1 MKAAVLHGPGG
12 ADAFW
17 LEEVPDPVPAPDEA
31 LVEVRACGASY
42 RDVVERNGT
51 YRRDVEFPLVIGVEI
66 AGVVLSAGDRVP
78 DLKPGDRVCTKAF
91 SSCGH
96 CRLCRNGRETTC
108 AARRPVRGGYAERV
122 ALPWDA
128 LVRFPESIPF
138 EVACTLGPASGVALN
153 AVRDVARVTLGDTV
167 LVTGGTGGVGWPAI
181 QLACLTGAR
190 VLAATRSEARADA
203 LHEAGADEVLV
214 GSEFAGQ
221 VRRLTDGAGVDAVI
235 DTVGSPVFAQ
245 AFDSLAVHGR
255 YALVGQLV
263 GEEAS
268 INPARIFF
276 KRAQLLG
283 VGSVSRS
290 QLEDVI
296 ELAAARR
303 IRPRIARTLPLEQV
317 AEAHRLVEEG
327 LLVGRIVLTP
337 TPSISVP
344 GKSPDFVG

>member
-1 MKAAVLHGPGG
+1 VRAAVLHGPGG
-12 ADAFW
+12 TDAFQI
-17 LEEVPDPVPAPDEA
+17 EEVPDPVPGPDDV
-31 LVEVRACGASY
+31 LLEVRACGVSY

-51 YRRDVEFPLVIGVEI
+51 YRRDVEFPLVIGIEI
-66 AGVVLSAGDRVP
+66 AGVVLAAGEGVP
-78 DLKPGDRVCTKAF
+78 DLKAGNRVCTKAF
-91 SSCGH
+91 SSCGR

-108 AARRPVRGGYAERV
+108 AARRPVRSGYAERV

-153 AVRDVARVTLGDTV
+153 AVRDVARVVLGETV

-181 QLACLTGAR
+181 QLACLSGAR
-190 VLAATRSEARADA
+190 VLAATRSEAKADA
-203 LHEAGADEVLV
+203 LREAGADDVVV
-214 GSEFAGQ
+214 GAEFAGQ
-221 VRRLTDGAGVDAVI
+221 VRLLTGGAGVDAVV

-255 YALVGQLV
+255 YALVGQLL
-263 GEEAS
+263 GEEVG
-268 INPARIFF
+268 INPARVFF

-296 ELAAARR
+296 ELAAAGR
-303 IRPRIARTLPLEQV
+303 IRPRIARTLPLERV

-327 LLVGRIVLTP
+327 SLVGRIVLTP
-337 TPSISVP
+337 TQ
-344 GKSPDFVG
+344 